1 MNHPLGPNTA
11 ARLSHAG
18 SVRFKSMT
26 EMTTFDPDDLSY
38 LTDRGTTRGTGQQI
52 TASSSKRTLVQSQ
65 NTSEEMEF
73 PVLWLA
79 TG

>member
-38 LTDRGTTRGTGQQI
+38 HRPWHHTRHGPANHRLVFEAYAGDEIRPRARRLDR
-52 TASSSKRTLVQSQ
+52 AY
-65 NTSEEMEF
+65 
-73 PVLWLA
+73 A
-79 TG
+79 A